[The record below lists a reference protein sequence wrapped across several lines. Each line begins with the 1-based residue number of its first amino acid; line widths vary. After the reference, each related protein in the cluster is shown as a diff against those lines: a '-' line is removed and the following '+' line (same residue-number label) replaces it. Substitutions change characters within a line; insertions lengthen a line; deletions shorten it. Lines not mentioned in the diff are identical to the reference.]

1 MALVEDILSKLES
14 ADNTTK
20 NQIENILVDKGSDV
34 VPELV
39 NQIQTT
45 KGVKRGVAAMTL
57 IRIGAASVEYLKKA
71 ASHNKDFE
79 WVAKYLISEI
89 QGVAA

>member
-1 MALVEDILSKLES
+1 MSTVAEILNKLET

-39 NQIQTT
+39 NQLQLVRGI
-45 KGVKRGVAAMTL
+45 KRGVVSMAL
-57 IRIGAASVEYLKKA
+57 IRIGEASVEYLKKA
-71 ASHNKDFE
+71 ANSNKDFE

-89 QGVAA
+89 KGVAA